1 VDGFRGGVAAAWRLK
16 AAVHG
21 GKIGK
26 CLSFFSFFLKK
37 KKSFDSQKSVGVFS
51 KPTPVFS

>member
-1 VDGFRGGVAAAWRLK
+1 MDFVAAWRRGSGV